1 MAFPP
6 LVSSTPPPLDNFGDS
21 EEDEFGDFTTGGIDG
36 LSVSSDSPHKLVTP
50 IQTPLSSQ
58 NTSPKV
64 NGIPETSDNSQTT
77 IVSKPT
83 IAEDLLILEKIN
95 DTVSDIKLKTKVEN
109 VDEIIAE
116 VANDNKKSS
125 ENVNNNN
132 KEDSLGRGCFG
143 GVGMVSEGSNFGE
156 SEQDASPN
164 HLEDIEPLSLDLGDP
179 TAAPETTQ
187 SIDEVFYEYEQF
199 EAPQNWVPNNDM
211 SNVYKAD
218 YFKFKETEDISNN
231 VNSLNKDSNVD
242 DKKDLSLDFEDSI
255 EKSKLEAQFV
265 ENLDVPNEKEVFAF
279 EVNNSKFANSVE
291 HSIFY
296 DPVKKNLLNVD
307 DSKYKF
313 LPKNQMENEIV
324 KDIYQFSKNEN
335 VQIKNDFPSSAPL
348 PDISRCSSEEF
359 GDFKY
364 DSILETSN
372 AIQVEFP
379 DYSVETN
386 KVKGETLVQ
395 DDDFGDFTNFSEQTQ
410 FVKPDE
416 TNVPDKD
423 NDVDDFGDFN
433 DFESASEQPVVEQ
446 PQINLKE
453 SICQIENKNAANK
466 IEDIITTMFSMDSVQ
481 CEIEIQSLISQ
492 VDKVWQSIKNVEETN
507 ALTYQWANSSSNNV
521 LLNSLGIDSRN
532 ILFGPRWNP
541 NVPRFAA
548 NLGFTPLEPIKA
560 TADPQP
566 AVTSNI
572 NKTQTS
578 TNLEEVPAAQ
588 FDWNSSGLV
597 NPLEASGGLSALLP
611 LDFLCPFDPLLTSH
625 SSTNSESYRRPSST
639 RNPINHHVPDI
650 NRERCNSVSKV
661 ETIDPLENEVMK
673 SQKRSQPSKMIEPLP
688 APRVSEWKRR
698 TDLDLGQRKSTGV
711 QRNISMEKQYTTERQ
726 YSCTDRQYLST
737 EKSTLGDYRSKSV
750 NKRSGSEHVVMDR
763 YGRVMPIQPETSRV
777 LNRLPDLSFLSA
789 RTLMLDREHKQ
800 ITCEMG
806 VISRKMPG

>member
-36 LSVSSDSPHKLVTP
+36 LSISSDSPLKLVTP
-50 IQTPLSSQ
+50 IETPLSSQ
-58 NTSPKV
+58 NASPKV
-64 NGIPETSDNSQTT
+64 NGISETSDNSQTAIT
-77 IVSKPT
+77 SKT
-83 IAEDLLILEKIN
+83 KITEDFLILEKVN
-95 DTVSDIKLKTKVEN
+95 DTVSDIKLKTIAEN
-109 VDEIIAE
+109 VDETIVEI
-116 VANDNKKSS
+116 ANDNKKNL
-125 ENVNNNN
+125 ENISNNN
-132 KEDSLGRGCFG
+132 KEDNVERGSIG
-143 GVGMVSEGSNFGE
+143 GVGLVSEGSSFGE
-156 SEQDASPN
+156 SEQEASPN

-179 TAAPETTQ
+179 TAAPDITQ

-199 EAPQNWVPNNDM
+199 ESPQDWVTNSDA
-211 SNVYKAD
+211 STDVYKAD
-218 YFKFKETEDISNN
+218 YFKLKETEDISNN
-231 VNSLNKDSNVD
+231 VNSLNKDSNID

-255 EKSKLEAQFV
+255 EKSKLEAQSV
-265 ENLDVPNEKEVFAF
+265 ENLDVPNEKDVFAF
-279 EVNNSKFANSVE
+279 EVDDSKFTNSVE
-291 HSIFY
+291 HSVFY
-296 DPVKKNLLNVD
+296 DPTEENVLNVD
-307 DSKYKF
+307 DSKDKF
-313 LPKNQMENEIV
+313 SPDDQTENEIV
-324 KDIYQFSKNEN
+324 QDTDQLSENES
-335 VQIKNDFPSSAPL
+335 VQIKNDWPSSTPL

-359 GDFKY
+359 DDFKY
-364 DSILETSN
+364 DSIFETSTN
-372 AIQVEFP
+372 ALQVDFP
-379 DYSVETN
+379 DYSAETSE
-386 KVKGETLVQ
+386 VKKETSVQ
-395 DDDFGDFTNFSEQTQ
+395 DDDFGDFTNFSEQVQ
-410 FVKPDE
+410 FVKLDE

-423 NDVDDFGDFN
+423 NDGDDFGDFN
-433 DFESASEQPVVEQ
+433 DFESAFEQPVVTQ

-507 ALTYQWANSSSNNV
+507 ALTYQWANSASNNV

-566 AVTSNI
+566 ATTSNT

-597 NPLEASGGLSALLP
+597 NPLEA
-611 LDFLCPFDPLLTSH
+611 
-625 SSTNSESYRRPSST
+625 N
-639 RNPINHHVPDI
+639 VPDV

-661 ETIDPLENEVMK
+661 EAIDSLENEAMK
-673 SQKRSQPSKMIEPLP
+673 SQKRSQHSKMIEPLP
-688 APRVSEWKRR
+688 APRASEWKRK
-698 TDLDLGQRKSTGV
+698 TDLDSGQKKSTGV
-711 QRNISMEKQYTTERQ
+711 QRNISMEKQYTSERQ
-726 YSCTDRQYLST
+726 YSCSDRQYLPA
-737 EKSTLGDYRSKSV
+737 EKSALGDYRGKSV

-763 YGRVMPIQPETSRV
+763 YGRVMPIQPETARV

-800 ITCEMG
+800 IACEMG

>member
-36 LSVSSDSPHKLVTP
+36 NDSPLKLVTP
-50 IQTPLSSQ
+50 IETPLSSQ
-58 NTSPKV
+58 NASPKV
-64 NGIPETSDNSQTT
+64 NGISETSDNSQTAIT
-77 IVSKPT
+77 SKT
-83 IAEDLLILEKIN
+83 KITEDFLILEKVN
-95 DTVSDIKLKTKVEN
+95 DTVSDIKLKTIAEN
-109 VDEIIAE
+109 VDETIVEI
-116 VANDNKKSS
+116 ANDNKKNL
-125 ENVNNNN
+125 ENISNNN
-132 KEDSLGRGCFG
+132 KEDNVERGSIG
-143 GVGMVSEGSNFGE
+143 GVGLVSEGSSFGE
-156 SEQDASPN
+156 SEQEASPN

-179 TAAPETTQ
+179 TAAPDITQ

-199 EAPQNWVPNNDM
+199 ESPQDWVTNSDA
-211 SNVYKAD
+211 STDVYKAD
-218 YFKFKETEDISNN
+218 YFKLKETEDISNN
-231 VNSLNKDSNVD
+231 VNSLNKDSNID

-255 EKSKLEAQFV
+255 EKSKLEAQSV
-265 ENLDVPNEKEVFAF
+265 ENLDVPNEKDVFAF
-279 EVNNSKFANSVE
+279 EVDDSKFTNSVE
-291 HSIFY
+291 HSVFY
-296 DPVKKNLLNVD
+296 DPTEENVLNVD
-307 DSKYKF
+307 DSKDKF
-313 LPKNQMENEIV
+313 SPDDQTENEIV
-324 KDIYQFSKNEN
+324 QDTDQLSENES
-335 VQIKNDFPSSAPL
+335 VQIKNDWPSSTPL

-359 GDFKY
+359 DDFKY
-364 DSILETSN
+364 DSIFETSTN
-372 AIQVEFP
+372 ALQVDFP
-379 DYSVETN
+379 DYSAETSE
-386 KVKGETLVQ
+386 VKKETSVQ
-395 DDDFGDFTNFSEQTQ
+395 DDDFGDFTNFSEQVQ
-410 FVKPDE
+410 FVKLDE

-423 NDVDDFGDFN
+423 NDGDDFGDFN
-433 DFESASEQPVVEQ
+433 DFESAFEQPVVTQ

-507 ALTYQWANSSSNNV
+507 ALTYQWANSASNNV

-566 AVTSNI
+566 ATTSNT

-597 NPLEASGGLSALLP
+597 NPLEA
-611 LDFLCPFDPLLTSH
+611 
-625 SSTNSESYRRPSST
+625 N
-639 RNPINHHVPDI
+639 V

-661 ETIDPLENEVMK
+661 EAIDSLENEAMK
-673 SQKRSQPSKMIEPLP
+673 SQKRSQHSKMIEPLP
-688 APRVSEWKRR
+688 APRASEWKRK
-698 TDLDLGQRKSTGV
+698 TDLDSGQKKSTGV
-711 QRNISMEKQYTTERQ
+711 QRNISMEKQYTSERQ
-726 YSCTDRQYLST
+726 YSCSDRQYLPA
-737 EKSTLGDYRSKSV
+737 EKSALGDYRGKSV

-763 YGRVMPIQPETSRV
+763 YGRVMPIQPETARV

-800 ITCEMG
+800 IACEMG

>member
-36 LSVSSDSPHKLVTP
+36 LSISSDSPLKLVTP

-58 NTSPKV
+58 NASPKV
-64 NGIPETSDNSQTT
+64 NGIPETSDNSQTA
-77 IVSKPT
+77 IASKT
-83 IAEDLLILEKIN
+83 KITEDFLILEKVN
-95 DTVSDIKLKTKVEN
+95 DTVSDIKLKTIAEN
-109 VDEIIAE
+109 VDETIVEI
-116 VANDNKKSS
+116 ANDNKKNL
-125 ENVNNNN
+125 ENISNNN
-132 KEDSLGRGCFG
+132 KEDSVERGSIG
-143 GVGMVSEGSNFGE
+143 GVGLVSEGSSFGE
-156 SEQDASPN
+156 SEQEASPN
-164 HLEDIEPLSLDLGDP
+164 HLEDVEPLSLDLGDP
-179 TAAPETTQ
+179 TAAPDITQ

-199 EAPQNWVPNNDM
+199 ESPQDWVANSDV
-211 SNVYKAD
+211 STDVYKAD
-218 YFKFKETEDISNN
+218 YFKLKETEDISNN
-231 VNSLNKDSNVD
+231 VNSLNKDSNID
-242 DKKDLSLDFEDSI
+242 DKKDLSLDFENSI
-255 EKSKLEAQFV
+255 EKSKLEAQSV
-265 ENLDVPNEKEVFAF
+265 ENLDVPNEKDVFAF
-279 EVNNSKFANSVE
+279 EVDDSKFTNSVE
-291 HSIFY
+291 YSVFY
-296 DPVKKNLLNVD
+296 DPTEENLLNVD
-307 DSKYKF
+307 DSKDKF
-313 LPKNQMENEIV
+313 SPDDQTENEIV
-324 KDIYQFSKNEN
+324 QNTDQLSENES
-335 VQIKNDFPSSAPL
+335 VQIKNDWPSSAPL

-359 GDFKY
+359 NDFKY
-364 DSILETSN
+364 DSIFETSTN
-372 AIQVEFP
+372 ALQVEFP
-379 DYSVETN
+379 DYSEETSE
-386 KVKGETLVQ
+386 VKKETSVQ
-395 DDDFGDFTNFSEQTQ
+395 DDDFGDFTNFSEQVQ
-410 FVKPDE
+410 FVKLDE

-423 NDVDDFGDFN
+423 NDGDDFGDFN
-433 DFESASEQPVVEQ
+433 DFESAFEQPIATQ

-507 ALTYQWANSSSNNV
+507 ALTYQWANSASNNV

-566 AVTSNI
+566 ATTSNT

-597 NPLEASGGLSALLP
+597 NPLEA
-611 LDFLCPFDPLLTSH
+611 
-625 SSTNSESYRRPSST
+625 N
-639 RNPINHHVPDI
+639 VPDV

-661 ETIDPLENEVMK
+661 EAIDSLENEVMK
-673 SQKRSQPSKMIEPLP
+673 SQKRSQHSKMIEPLP
-688 APRVSEWKRR
+688 APRASEWKRK
-698 TDLDLGQRKSTGV
+698 TDLDSGQKKTTGV

-726 YSCTDRQYLST
+726 YSCSDRQYLPA
-737 EKSTLGDYRSKSV
+737 EKSALGDYRGKSV

-763 YGRVMPIQPETSRV
+763 YGRVMPIQPETARV

-800 ITCEMG
+800 IACEMG

>member
-36 LSVSSDSPHKLVTP
+36 LSISSDSPLKLVTP
-50 IQTPLSSQ
+50 IETPLSSQ
-58 NTSPKV
+58 NASPKV
-64 NGIPETSDNSQTT
+64 NGISETSDNSQTAIT
-77 IVSKPT
+77 SKT
-83 IAEDLLILEKIN
+83 KITEDFLILEKVN
-95 DTVSDIKLKTKVEN
+95 DTVSDIKLKTIAEN
-109 VDEIIAE
+109 VDETIVEI
-116 VANDNKKSS
+116 ANDNKKNL
-125 ENVNNNN
+125 ENISNNN
-132 KEDSLGRGCFG
+132 KEDNVERGSIG
-143 GVGMVSEGSNFGE
+143 GVGLVSEGSSFGE
-156 SEQDASPN
+156 SEQEASPN

-179 TAAPETTQ
+179 TAAPDITQ

-199 EAPQNWVPNNDM
+199 ESPQDWVTNSDA
-211 SNVYKAD
+211 STDVYKAD
-218 YFKFKETEDISNN
+218 YFKLKETEDISNN
-231 VNSLNKDSNVD
+231 VNSLNKDSNID

-255 EKSKLEAQFV
+255 EKSKLEAQSV
-265 ENLDVPNEKEVFAF
+265 ENLDVPNEKDVFAF
-279 EVNNSKFANSVE
+279 EVDDSKFTNSVE
-291 HSIFY
+291 HSVFY
-296 DPVKKNLLNVD
+296 DPTEENVLNVD
-307 DSKYKF
+307 DSKDKF
-313 LPKNQMENEIV
+313 SPDDQTENEIV
-324 KDIYQFSKNEN
+324 QDTDQLSENES
-335 VQIKNDFPSSAPL
+335 VQIKNDWPSSTPL

-359 GDFKY
+359 DDFKY
-364 DSILETSN
+364 DSIFETSTN
-372 AIQVEFP
+372 ALQVDFP
-379 DYSVETN
+379 DYSAETSE
-386 KVKGETLVQ
+386 VKKETSVQ
-395 DDDFGDFTNFSEQTQ
+395 DDDFGDFTNFSEQVQ
-410 FVKPDE
+410 FVKLDE

-423 NDVDDFGDFN
+423 NDGDDFGDFN
-433 DFESASEQPVVEQ
+433 DFESAFEQPVVTQ

-507 ALTYQWANSSSNNV
+507 ALTYQWANSASNNV

-566 AVTSNI
+566 ATTSNT

-597 NPLEASGGLSALLP
+597 NPLEA
-611 LDFLCPFDPLLTSH
+611 
-625 SSTNSESYRRPSST
+625 N
-639 RNPINHHVPDI
+639 V

-661 ETIDPLENEVMK
+661 EAIDSLENEAMK
-673 SQKRSQPSKMIEPLP
+673 SQKRSQHSKMIEPLP
-688 APRVSEWKRR
+688 APRASEWKRK
-698 TDLDLGQRKSTGV
+698 TDLDSGQKKSTGV
-711 QRNISMEKQYTTERQ
+711 QRNISMEKQYTSERQ
-726 YSCTDRQYLST
+726 YSCSDRQYLPA
-737 EKSTLGDYRSKSV
+737 EKSALGDYRGKSV

-763 YGRVMPIQPETSRV
+763 YGRVMPIQPETARV

-800 ITCEMG
+800 IACEMG

>member
-36 LSVSSDSPHKLVTP
+36 LSISSDSPLKLVTP

-58 NTSPKV
+58 NASPKV
-64 NGIPETSDNSQTT
+64 NGIPETSDNSQTV
-77 IVSKPT
+77 IASKT
-83 IAEDLLILEKIN
+83 KITEDFLILEKVN
-95 DTVSDIKLKTKVEN
+95 DTVSDIKLKKIAEN
-109 VDEIIAE
+109 VDETIVEI
-116 VANDNKKSS
+116 ANDNKKNL
-125 ENVNNNN
+125 ENISNNN
-132 KEDSLGRGCFG
+132 KEDNVERGSIG
-143 GVGMVSEGSNFGE
+143 GVGLVSEGSSFGE
-156 SEQDASPN
+156 SEQETSPN
-164 HLEDIEPLSLDLGDP
+164 HLEDVEPLSLDLGDP
-179 TAAPETTQ
+179 TAAPDITQ

-199 EAPQNWVPNNDM
+199 ESPQDWVANSDV
-211 SNVYKAD
+211 STDVYKAD
-218 YFKFKETEDISNN
+218 YFKLKETEDISNN
-231 VNSLNKDSNVD
+231 VNSLNKDSNID
-242 DKKDLSLDFEDSI
+242 DKKDLSLDFENSI
-255 EKSKLEAQFV
+255 EKSKLEAQSV
-265 ENLDVPNEKEVFAF
+265 ENVDVPNEKDIFPF
-279 EVNNSKFANSVE
+279 EVDDSKFTNSVE
-291 HSIFY
+291 HSVFY
-296 DPVKKNLLNVD
+296 DPTEENLLNVD
-307 DSKYKF
+307 NSKDKF
-313 LPKNQMENEIV
+313 SSDDQTENEIV
-324 KDIYQFSKNEN
+324 QDTDQLSENES
-335 VQIKNDFPSSAPL
+335 VQIKNDWPSSAPL

-359 GDFKY
+359 DDFKY
-364 DSILETSN
+364 DSIFETSTN
-372 AIQVEFP
+372 TLQVEYP
-379 DYSVETN
+379 DYSEETSE
-386 KVKGETLVQ
+386 VKKETSVQ
-395 DDDFGDFTNFSEQTQ
+395 DDDFGDFTNFSEQVQ
-410 FVKPDE
+410 FVKLDE
-416 TNVPDKD
+416 TNVPNKD
-423 NDVDDFGDFN
+423 NDGDDFGDFN
-433 DFESASEQPVVEQ
+433 DFESAFEQPVATQ

-507 ALTYQWANSSSNNV
+507 ALTYQWANSASNNV

-566 AVTSNI
+566 ATTSNT

-625 SSTNSESYRRPSST
+625 SSTNSESYCRPSSA
-639 RNPINHHVPDI
+639 RNPINHHV

-661 ETIDPLENEVMK
+661 EAIDSLENEVMK
-673 SQKRSQPSKMIEPLP
+673 SQKRSQHSKMIEPLP
-688 APRVSEWKRR
+688 APRASEWKRK
-698 TDLDLGQRKSTGV
+698 TDLDSGQKKTTGV

-726 YSCTDRQYLST
+726 YSCSDRQYLPA
-737 EKSTLGDYRSKSV
+737 EKSALGDYRGKSV

-763 YGRVMPIQPETSRV
+763 YGRVMPIQPETARV

-800 ITCEMG
+800 IACEMG

>member
-36 LSVSSDSPHKLVTP
+36 LSISSDSPLKLVTP

-58 NTSPKV
+58 NASPKV
-64 NGIPETSDNSQTT
+64 NGIPETSDNSQTV
-77 IVSKPT
+77 IASKT
-83 IAEDLLILEKIN
+83 KITEDFLILEKVN
-95 DTVSDIKLKTKVEN
+95 DTVSDIKLKKIAEN
-109 VDEIIAE
+109 VDETIVEI
-116 VANDNKKSS
+116 ANDNKKNL
-125 ENVNNNN
+125 ENISNNN
-132 KEDSLGRGCFG
+132 KEDNVERGSIG
-143 GVGMVSEGSNFGE
+143 GVGLVSEGSSFGE
-156 SEQDASPN
+156 SEQETSPN
-164 HLEDIEPLSLDLGDP
+164 HLEDVEPLSLDLGDP
-179 TAAPETTQ
+179 TAAPDITQ

-199 EAPQNWVPNNDM
+199 ESPQDWVANSDV
-211 SNVYKAD
+211 STDVYKAD
-218 YFKFKETEDISNN
+218 YFKLKETEDISNN
-231 VNSLNKDSNVD
+231 VNSLNKDSNID
-242 DKKDLSLDFEDSI
+242 DKKDLSLDFENSI
-255 EKSKLEAQFV
+255 EKSKLEAQSV
-265 ENLDVPNEKEVFAF
+265 ENVDVPNEKDIFPF
-279 EVNNSKFANSVE
+279 EVDDSKFTNSVE
-291 HSIFY
+291 HSVFY
-296 DPVKKNLLNVD
+296 DPTEENLLNVD
-307 DSKYKF
+307 NSKDKF
-313 LPKNQMENEIV
+313 SSDDQTENEIV
-324 KDIYQFSKNEN
+324 QDTDQLSENES
-335 VQIKNDFPSSAPL
+335 VQIKNDWPSSAPL

-359 GDFKY
+359 DDFKY
-364 DSILETSN
+364 DSIFETSTN
-372 AIQVEFP
+372 TLQVEYP
-379 DYSVETN
+379 DYSEETSE
-386 KVKGETLVQ
+386 VKKETSVQ
-395 DDDFGDFTNFSEQTQ
+395 DDDFGDFTNFSEQVQ
-410 FVKPDE
+410 FVKLDE
-416 TNVPDKD
+416 TNVPNKD
-423 NDVDDFGDFN
+423 NDGDDFGDFN
-433 DFESASEQPVVEQ
+433 DFESAFEQPVATQ

-507 ALTYQWANSSSNNV
+507 ALTYQWANSASNNV

-566 AVTSNI
+566 ATTSNT

-597 NPLEASGGLSALLP
+597 NPLEA
-611 LDFLCPFDPLLTSH
+611 
-625 SSTNSESYRRPSST
+625 N
-639 RNPINHHVPDI
+639 V

-661 ETIDPLENEVMK
+661 EAIDSLENEVMK
-673 SQKRSQPSKMIEPLP
+673 SQKRSQHSKMIEPLP
-688 APRVSEWKRR
+688 APRASEWKRK
-698 TDLDLGQRKSTGV
+698 TDLDSGQKKTTGV

-726 YSCTDRQYLST
+726 YSCSDRQYLPA
-737 EKSTLGDYRSKSV
+737 EKSALGDYRGKSV

-763 YGRVMPIQPETSRV
+763 YGRVMPIQPETARV

-800 ITCEMG
+800 IACEMG